1 MRALALARS
10 SRESAAI
17 CASPMRPTS
26 GIRRSNASMT
36 SCSAR
41 SSSDVVVIGQHA
53 THVTTM
59 QVQSTESRC
68 GLHSPAPGHV
78 ATPV

>member
-1 MRALALARS
+1 MRALASALIF
-10 SRESAAI
+10 RESAAI
-17 CASPMRPTS
+17 VASSLRPTP

-36 SCSAR
+36 ACNAR
-41 SSSDVVVIGQHA
+41 SRSDVVVIGQHA